1 MKIEQMLADYIIGLK
16 YEELPLGVVN
26 ATKAQILNILS
37 VAIGGSGASGMGE
50 LVGLLKDWG
59 GKPESTVIAFGG
71 KLPAPHAAQANAAM
85 AHAWDFDD
93 TYNKIMLHSA
103 VVTVPPALAVAETRS
118 AVSGKEFIATVAA
131 AVDFGCRMCLVLTAP
146 PGEKEQLAWHY
157 WHFTALFGYFM
168 SAAAAGRVLGLN
180 QEKLLNALGLAYHQA
195 AGNLQSIREGTQAK
209 RLGPG
214 FACRAGVASAMMAQ
228 RGNTGPKS
236 FIEGEVGFYGLY
248 HPQSPYCD
256 LTKLT
261 NNLGRQFENEDI
273 SLKPYPCGVVN
284 HTAIDAAL
292 AITRKHD
299 VTPDTVAE
307 ITIFTGEGSY
317 FLCTPL
323 DVKRH
328 PKNAVGTQFSIPWS
342 VATAVAKKRASVR
355 DYTDE
360 AAKDPLVHQL
370 TDKIIVELDPT
381 LTGGSIEPTRIR
393 IKTTDGKEF
402 VHQVDIPLGSPKN
415 PFSPADAKRKLMD
428 CNSVNVN
435 PMPEE
440 KLDRLIDTV
449 GRLEEVEDIN
459 QLIPLLI

>member
-1 MKIEQMLADYIIGLK
+1 MKIEQQLADYIIGLQ
-16 YEELPLGVVN
+16 YEDLPEGVVK

-37 VAIGGSGASGMGE
+37 VALGGSGASGMRE
-50 LVGLLKDWG
+50 LVGLLKEWG
-59 GKPESTVIAFGG
+59 GKPESTVFAFGG
-71 KLPAPHAAQANAAM
+71 KLPALHAAQANAAM

-103 VVTVPPALAVAETRS
+103 VVTVLPALAVAETKS

-131 AVDFGCRMCLVLTAP
+131 SVDFGCRMCLVLTAP

-168 SAAAAGRVLGLN
+168 SAAAAGRILGLD
-180 QEKLLNALGLAYHQA
+180 QEKMLNALGLAYHQA
-195 AGNLQSIREGTQAK
+195 AGNTQCLREGAQAK

-214 FACRAGVASAMMAQ
+214 FASRAGVASAMMAQ
-228 RGNTGPKS
+228 RGNTGAKS

-261 NNLGRQFENEDI
+261 NNLGMQFENEDI
-273 SLKPYPCGVVN
+273 SLKPYSCGVVN

-292 AITRKHD
+292 AIVRKHD
-299 VTPDTVAE
+299 IRPEDVDAITV
-307 ITIFTGEGSY
+307 FTGEGSY
-317 FLCTPL
+317 FLCSPIET
-323 DVKRH
+323 KRH

-360 AAKDPLVHQL
+360 AARDPVLHRL
-370 TDKIIVELDPT
+370 TDKIVVELDPA
-381 LTGGSIEPTRIR
+381 LTGGSIEPTRIK
-393 IKTTDGKEF
+393 IKTMDGREF
-402 VHQVDIPLGSPKN
+402 VQQVDIPLGSPKN
-415 PFSPADAKRKLMD
+415 PFTPADARRKLLD
-428 CNSVNVN
+428 CNSVSVN
-435 PMPEE
+435 SMPEE
-440 KLDRLIDTV
+440 KLDRLIATV
-449 GRLEEVEDIN
+449 GRLEELEVIQ
-459 QLIPLLI
+459 QLVPLLV

>member
-1 MKIEQMLADYIIGLK
+1 MKIEQQLADYIIGLQ
-16 YEELPLGVVN
+16 YEDLPEGVVK

-37 VAIGGSGASGMGE
+37 VALGGSGASGMRE
-50 LVGLLKDWG
+50 LVGLLKEWG
-59 GKPESTVIAFGG
+59 GKPESTVFAFGG
-71 KLPAPHAAQANAAM
+71 KLPALHAAQANAAM

-103 VVTVPPALAVAETRS
+103 VVTVLPALAVAETKS

-131 AVDFGCRMCLVLTAP
+131 SVDFGCRMCLVLTAP

-168 SAAAAGRVLGLN
+168 SAAAAGRILGLD
-180 QEKLLNALGLAYHQA
+180 QEKMLNALGLAYHQA
-195 AGNLQSIREGTQAK
+195 AGNTQCLREGAQAK

-214 FACRAGVASAMMAQ
+214 FASRAGVASAMMAQ
-228 RGNTGPKS
+228 RGNTGAKS

-273 SLKPYPCGVVN
+273 SLKPYSCGVVN

-292 AITRKHD
+292 AIVRKHD
-299 VTPDTVAE
+299 IRPEDVDAITV
-307 ITIFTGEGSY
+307 FTGEGSY
-317 FLCTPL
+317 FLCSPIET
-323 DVKRH
+323 KRH

-360 AAKDPLVHQL
+360 AARDPVLHRL
-370 TDKIIVELDPT
+370 TDKIVVELDPA
-381 LTGGSIEPTRIR
+381 LTGGSIEPTRIK
-393 IKTTDGKEF
+393 IKTMDGREF
-402 VHQVDIPLGSPKN
+402 VQQVDIPLGSPKN
-415 PFSPADAKRKLMD
+415 PFTPADARRKLLD
-428 CNSVNVN
+428 CNSVSVN
-435 PMPEE
+435 SMPEE
-440 KLDRLIDTV
+440 KLDRLIATV
-449 GRLEEVEDIN
+449 GRLEELEDIQ
-459 QLIPLLI
+459 QLVPLLV